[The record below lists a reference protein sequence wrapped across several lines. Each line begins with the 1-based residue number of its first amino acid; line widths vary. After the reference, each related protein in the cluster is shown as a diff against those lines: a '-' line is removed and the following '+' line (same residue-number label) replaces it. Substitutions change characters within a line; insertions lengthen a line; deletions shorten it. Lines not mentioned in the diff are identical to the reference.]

1 MIFYFVAKCGAKLE
15 IHSLRQCNWI
25 NYFCKMA
32 LSKNLYKRI
41 FLLSAILIVVELVYV
56 AVRRK
61 FIAIDSIFLNI
72 IELVLTLI
80 VSLLVVTVIL
90 RFTQNKVWTMFEQE
104 MELEQ
109 RIIISKLYS
118 VSLYTLAFI
127 VTFWK
132 AGVSLGNITL
142 FVGLIATGF
151 AFAIR
156 DLLLSFFAWF
166 IILNKKPF
174 KMGDYIRLGDEMGL
188 VTRIGTFFFTL
199 EQPRDHEFI
208 KIPNSLVLGKSVR
221 NLGEGNFI
229 QELLFPIKSLP
240 DNYQQQIQDV
250 LQFIETHSKFKDF
263 LRGTICTDQTHWYIK
278 IEYLTSFEQDQLKS
292 AITAEVYRNFKEHVK
307 MTQL

>member
-1 MIFYFVAKCGAKLE
+1 
-15 IHSLRQCNWI
+15 
-25 NYFCKMA
+25 MA

-41 FLLSAILIVVELVYV
+41 FLLSAILIVVELIYV
-56 AVRRK
+56 GIRRE
-61 FIAIDSIFLNI
+61 FIAIDSIFLSI

-80 VSLLVVTVIL
+80 ISLLVVTVIL

-104 MELEQ
+104 MEVEQ

-118 VSLYTLAFI
+118 VSLYTIAFI
-127 VTFWK
+127 ITFWK
-132 AGVSLGNITL
+132 AGVSLGNITI

-174 KMGDYIRLGDEMGL
+174 QMGDYIRLGEDMGL

-199 EQPRDHEFI
+199 EQARKPEFI
-208 KIPNSLVLGKSVR
+208 KVPNSLVLGKSIR
-221 NLGEGNFI
+221 NLGEGSFI

-240 DNYQQQIQDV
+240 DDYATNLQDV
-250 LQFIETHSKFKDF
+250 INFIKSRTQFKDF
-263 LRGTICTDQTHWYIK
+263 VKASISTDQAHWYIK
-278 IEYLTSFEQDQLKS
+278 IEYQTSFEQDYLRS
-292 AITAEVYRNFKEHVK
+292 ATTAEVFRIFADHVK
-307 MTQL
+307 MTQQ

>member
-1 MIFYFVAKCGAKLE
+1 
-15 IHSLRQCNWI
+15 
-25 NYFCKMA
+25 MA

-41 FLLSAILIVVELVYV
+41 FLLSAILIVVELIYV
-56 AVRRK
+56 GIRRE
-61 FIAIDSIFLNI
+61 FIAIDSIFLSI

-80 VSLLVVTVIL
+80 ISLLVVTVIL

-104 MELEQ
+104 MEVEQ

-118 VSLYTLAFI
+118 VSLYTIAFI
-127 VTFWK
+127 ITFWK
-132 AGVSLGNITL
+132 AGVSLGNITI

-174 KMGDYIRLGDEMGL
+174 QMGDYIRLGEDMGL

-199 EQPRDHEFI
+199 EQARKPEFI
-208 KIPNSLVLGKSVR
+208 KVPNSLVLGKSIR

-240 DNYQQQIQDV
+240 DDYSVNLHEILV
-250 LQFIETHSKFKDF
+250 FIKSRTKFKD
-263 LRGTICTDQTHWYIK
+263 LMKATISTDQTHWYIK
-278 IEYLTSFEQDQLKS
+278 VEYQTCFEQDYLKS
-292 AITAEVYRNFKEHVK
+292 AITAEVYRLFSDHVK
-307 MTQL
+307 MTQQ

>member
-1 MIFYFVAKCGAKLE
+1 
-15 IHSLRQCNWI
+15 
-25 NYFCKMA
+25 MA

-41 FLLSAILIVVELVYV
+41 FLLSAILIVVELIYV
-56 AVRRK
+56 GIRRE
-61 FIAIDSIFLNI
+61 FIAIDSIFLSI

-80 VSLLVVTVIL
+80 ISLLVVTVIL

-104 MELEQ
+104 MEVEQ

-118 VSLYTLAFI
+118 VSLYTIAFI
-127 VTFWK
+127 ITFWK
-132 AGVSLGNITL
+132 AGVSLGNITI

-174 KMGDYIRLGDEMGL
+174 QMGDYIRLGDDMGL

-199 EQPRDHEFI
+199 EQARKPEFI
-208 KIPNSLVLGKSVR
+208 KVPNSLVLGKSIR
-221 NLGEGNFI
+221 NLGEGSFT

-240 DNYQQQIQDV
+240 DDYSTD
-250 LQFIETHSKFKDF
+250 LQEVITFIKSRTQFKDF
-263 LRGTICTDQTHWYIK
+263 IKASISTDQAHWYIK
-278 IEYLTSFEQDQLKS
+278 IEYQTSFEQDYLRS
-292 AITAEVYRNFKEHVK
+292 ATTAEVFRIFADHVK
-307 MTQL
+307 MTQQ

>member
-1 MIFYFVAKCGAKLE
+1 
-15 IHSLRQCNWI
+15 
-25 NYFCKMA
+25 MA

-41 FLLSAILIVVELVYV
+41 FLLSAILIIVELIYV
-56 AVRRK
+56 GIRRE
-61 FIAIDSIFLNI
+61 FIAIDSIFLSI

-80 VSLLVVTVIL
+80 ISLLVVTVVL

-104 MELEQ
+104 MEVEQ

-118 VSLYTLAFI
+118 VSLYTIALI
-127 VTFWK
+127 ITFWK
-132 AGVSLGNITL
+132 AGVSLGNITI

-174 KMGDYIRLGDEMGL
+174 QMGDYIRLGDDMGL

-199 EQPRDHEFI
+199 EQARSPEFI
-208 KIPNSLVLGKSVR
+208 KVPNSLVLGKSVR
-221 NLGEGNFI
+221 NLGEGSFT

-240 DNYQQQIQDV
+240 DDYSVNLHEI
-250 LQFIETHSKFKDF
+250 LIFIKSRTKFKDF
-263 LRGTICTDQTHWYIK
+263 LKATISTDQTHWYIK
-278 IEYLTSFEQDQLKS
+278 IEYQTSFEQDYLK
-292 AITAEVYRNFKEHVK
+292 AVITAEIFRVFREHVK
-307 MTQL
+307 MTQQ

>member
-1 MIFYFVAKCGAKLE
+1 
-15 IHSLRQCNWI
+15 
-25 NYFCKMA
+25 MA

-41 FLLSAILIVVELVYV
+41 FLLSAILIVVELIYV
-56 AVRRK
+56 GVRRE
-61 FIAIDSIFLNI
+61 FIAIDSIFLSI

-80 VSLLVVTVIL
+80 ISLLVVTVIL

-104 MELEQ
+104 MEVEQ
-109 RIIISKLYS
+109 RIIISMLYS
-118 VSLYTLAFI
+118 VSLYTIALI
-127 VTFWK
+127 ITFWK
-132 AGVSLGNITL
+132 AGVSLGNITI

-174 KMGDYIRLGDEMGL
+174 QMGDYIRLGEDMGL

-199 EQPRDHEFI
+199 EQARKPEFI
-208 KIPNSLVLGKSVR
+208 KVPNSLVLGKSIR

-240 DNYQQQIQDV
+240 DDYSVNLHEI
-250 LQFIETHSKFKDF
+250 LIFIKSRSKFKD
-263 LRGTICTDQTHWYIK
+263 LIKATISTDQTHWYIK
-278 IEYLTSFEQDQLKS
+278 VEYQTSFEQDYLRS
-292 AITAEVYRNFKEHVK
+292 VITAEIFRIFSDHVK
-307 MTQL
+307 MTQQ

>member
-1 MIFYFVAKCGAKLE
+1 
-15 IHSLRQCNWI
+15 
-25 NYFCKMA
+25 MA

-41 FLLSAILIVVELVYV
+41 FLLSAILIVVELIYV
-56 AVRRK
+56 GVRRE
-61 FIAIDSIFLNI
+61 FIAIDSIFLSI

-80 VSLLVVTVIL
+80 ISLLVVTVIL

-104 MELEQ
+104 MEVEQ

-118 VSLYTLAFI
+118 VSLYTIAFI
-127 VTFWK
+127 ITFWK
-132 AGVSLGNITL
+132 AGVSLGNITI

-174 KMGDYIRLGDEMGL
+174 QMGDYIRLGDDMGL

-199 EQPRDHEFI
+199 EQARKPEFI
-208 KIPNSLVLGKSVR
+208 KVPNSLVLGKSIR
-221 NLGEGNFI
+221 NLGEGSFI

-240 DNYQQQIQDV
+240 DDYATDLLEVVN
-250 LQFIETHSKFKDF
+250 FIKTRTQFKDF
-263 LRGTICTDQTHWYIK
+263 VKISVSTDQTHWYIK
-278 IEYLTSFEQDQLKS
+278 VEYQTSFEQDHLRS
-292 AITAEVYRNFKEHVK
+292 ATTAEVFRIFKDHVK
-307 MTQL
+307 MTQQ

>member
-1 MIFYFVAKCGAKLE
+1 
-15 IHSLRQCNWI
+15 
-25 NYFCKMA
+25 MA

-41 FLLSAILIVVELVYV
+41 FLLSAILIVVELIYV
-56 AVRRK
+56 GVRRE
-61 FIAIDSIFLNI
+61 FIAIDSIFLSI

-80 VSLLVVTVIL
+80 ISLLVVTVIL

-104 MELEQ
+104 MEVEQ

-118 VSLYTLAFI
+118 VSLYTIALI
-127 VTFWK
+127 ITFWK
-132 AGVSLGNITL
+132 AGVSLGNITI

-174 KMGDYIRLGDEMGL
+174 QMGDYIRLGDDMGL

-199 EQPRDHEFI
+199 EQARKPEFI
-208 KIPNSLVLGKSVR
+208 KVPNSLVLGKSIR
-221 NLGEGNFI
+221 NLGEGSFT

-240 DNYQQQIQDV
+240 DDYSVNLHEI
-250 LQFIETHSKFKDF
+250 LIFIKSRSKFKD
-263 LRGTICTDQTHWYIK
+263 LIKATISTDQTHWYIK
-278 IEYLTSFEQDQLKS
+278 VEYQTSFEQDYLRS
-292 AITAEVYRNFKEHVK
+292 VITAEIFRIFSDHVK
-307 MTQL
+307 MTQQ

>member
-1 MIFYFVAKCGAKLE
+1 
-15 IHSLRQCNWI
+15 
-25 NYFCKMA
+25 MA

-41 FLLSAILIVVELVYV
+41 FLLSAILIVVELIYV
-56 AVRRK
+56 GVRRE
-61 FIAIDSIFLNI
+61 FIAIDSIFLSI

-80 VSLLVVTVIL
+80 ISLLVVTVIL

-104 MELEQ
+104 MEVEQ

-118 VSLYTLAFI
+118 VSLYTIAFI
-127 VTFWK
+127 ITFWK
-132 AGVSLGNITL
+132 AGVSLGNITI

-174 KMGDYIRLGDEMGL
+174 QMGDYIRLGEDMGL

-199 EQPRDHEFI
+199 EQARKPEFI
-208 KIPNSLVLGKSVR
+208 KVPNSLVLGKSIR
-221 NLGEGNFI
+221 NLGEGSFI

-240 DNYQQQIQDV
+240 DDYASE
-250 LQFIETHSKFKDF
+250 LQEVVNFIKSRTKFKDF
-263 LRGTICTDQTHWYIK
+263 VKASISTDQTHWYIK
-278 IEYLTSFEQDQLKS
+278 VEYQTSFEQDYLRS
-292 AITAEVYRNFKEHVK
+292 VTTAEIFRIFSDHVK
-307 MTQL
+307 MTQQ